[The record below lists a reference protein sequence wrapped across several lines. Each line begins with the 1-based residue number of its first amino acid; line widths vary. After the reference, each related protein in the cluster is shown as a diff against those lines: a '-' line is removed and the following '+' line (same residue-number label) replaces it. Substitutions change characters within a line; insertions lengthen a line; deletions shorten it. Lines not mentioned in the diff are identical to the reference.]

1 MGAAKT
7 NHFSSLTRRKEKKN
21 DLAELFITI
30 LFYAGIN
37 LNVVSIDVYNHPADS
52 A

>member
-1 MGAAKT
+1 M
-7 NHFSSLTRRKEKKN
+7 SLTRQKEKKT
-21 DLAELFITI
+21 DTVELFITI

-37 LNVVSIDVYNHPADS
+37 LNVVSIDVYNHPPDS